1 MIRFDDEAGKFLK
14 RWVGFQRYRQLL
26 QSRNG
31 RVSMAE
37 LYGSMSDKRVT
48 HDLDRST
55 DLSVDKNGLKAI
67 DQQRA
72 ELVAAQDEARKWGD
86 LDKVTDYEAKIK
98 QIDGWL
104 KKNTRLV
111 KEPNGKRRRV
121 AKKISDPY
129 AGMRSTIL
137 DSFDEARKRMTK
149 DEDGLDLAP
158 DAG

>member
-55 DLSVDKNGLKAI
+55 DWSVDKNGLKAI
-67 DQQRA
+67 DQQRS
-72 ELVAAQDEARKWGD
+72 ELVAEQHAARKSGD
-86 LDKVTDYEAKIK
+86 L
-98 QIDGWL
+98 
-104 KKNTRLV
+104 NTV
-111 KEPNGKRRRV
+111 
-121 AKKISDPY
+121 
-129 AGMRSTIL
+129 
-137 DSFDEARKRMTK
+137 
-149 DEDGLDLAP
+149 
-158 DAG
+158 